1 MKSAIITTLL
11 NQTLNFI
18 WTFLAFIPVF
28 MLWYT
33 NFNAITLL
41 TSILL
46 SLILTV
52 IILKAGIRLQLSN
65 NRQFYEKLG
74 VKHFQKFTQDSYY
87 ISRLIKKTGGKQ
99 SIFRRNN
106 YSTQIKKI
114 RMYEQYHL
122 ICFLFFSFS
131 SLIGI
136 YSHYITY
143 ATLVTLANIVYNI
156 IPLLIQQYNRIRL
169 AAYKMD

>member
-1 MKSAIITTLL
+1 MKPAIITILL
-11 NQTLNFI
+11 NQTLNLI

-28 MLWYT
+28 MLWYA

-52 IILKAGIRLQLSN
+52 IIQKAGIHLPLSN
-65 NRQFYEKLG
+65 KRQFYEKLG
-74 VKHFQKFTQDSYY
+74 VKQFQKFTQDSYY
-87 ISRLIKKTGGKQ
+87 ISKLAKKTGGKK
-99 SIFRRNN
+99 SFFRRNN

-122 ICFLFFSFS
+122 LCFLFFSFS

-136 YSHYITY
+136 YSHYIIY
-143 ATLVTLANIVYNI
+143 AMLVTLANIIYNI

-169 AAYKMD
+169 AASKMD